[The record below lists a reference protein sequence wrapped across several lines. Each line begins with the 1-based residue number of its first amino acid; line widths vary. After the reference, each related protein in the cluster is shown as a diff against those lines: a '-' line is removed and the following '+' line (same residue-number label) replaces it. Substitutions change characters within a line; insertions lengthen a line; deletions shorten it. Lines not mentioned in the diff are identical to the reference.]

1 MFFIPVFC
9 DVESGTFTANPVSR
23 KPQWWSSHFVAWKFE
38 LNAQLIEELARMPYR
53 KLLDWEFL
61 RRENSATETQIWR
74 FSSSISFMFIPN
86 FGEDEPNLTSIFF
99 RWVGSKLRFSHGYST
114 WTGIWKSRKMHLQN
128 KGFVI
133 DTTHLE
139 VVVVQS
145 SRDVSLSFPP

>member
-1 MFFIPVFC
+1 
-9 DVESGTFTANPVSR
+9 
-23 KPQWWSSHFVAWKFE
+23 
-38 LNAQLIEELARMPYR
+38 MPCR

-86 FGEDEPNLTSIFF
+86 FGEDEPNLTSIFSDGL
-99 RWVGSKLRFSHGYST
+99 V
-114 WTGIWKSRKMHLQN
+114 QN
-128 KGFVI
+128 FDFHMDTQPEQASENLGRCIYKIRALSYVI
-133 DTTHLE
+133 DTTHLEE